1 MRRCLLLVL
10 RIAIRM
16 RPLEFFVP
24 SNRLSPKG
32 ERTHVDGWNEY
43 IKAVNTS
50 RYAGAARER
59 ENVHHV
65 AAYAALAMRQADWT
79 PPETHSLVYVTF
91 IERDRRRDIP
101 NVYGGLKWVLDGLSR
116 PRGSKLDGAGAIV
129 DDSQKWLTVVPMVA
143 IDRQNPGVHIKIV
156 PVDNPAEIETV
167 QVMGTNVPISAST
180 NKGFIQL

>member
-1 MRRCLLLVL
+1 MT
-10 RIAIRM
+10 
-16 RPLEFFVP
+16 PLEFFVP
-24 SNRLSPKG
+24 SNRIDPRG
-32 ERTHVDGWNEY
+32 NRTHVDGWNEY

-50 RYAGAARER
+50 RYVGAARER
-59 ENVHHV
+59 ENVHYV

-116 PRGSKLDGAGAIV
+116 PRGSKSDGTGANV
-129 DDSQKWLTVVPMVA
+129 DDSQKWLTVIPMVA
-143 IDRQNPGVHIKIV
+143 INKENPGVYIKIV

-167 QVMGTNVPISAST
+167 QVMGTNVPIPANT
-180 NKGFIQL
+180 NKGVIKL

>member
-1 MRRCLLLVL
+1 MT
-10 RIAIRM
+10 
-16 RPLEFFVP
+16 PLEFFVP
-24 SNRLSPKG
+24 SNRLDPRG
-32 ERTHVDGWNEY
+32 NRTHVDGWNEY

-50 RYAGAARER
+50 RYVGAARER
-59 ENVHHV
+59 ENVQLV

-143 IDRQNPGVHIKIV
+143 IDSQNPGVHIKIV
-156 PVDNPAEIETV
+156 PVDNPTEIV
-167 QVMGTNVPISAST
+167 QVMGMNVPIPAKTS
-180 NKGFIQL
+180 KGVIQL

>member
-1 MRRCLLLVL
+1 
-10 RIAIRM
+10 M

-43 IKAVNTS
+43 INAVNTS
-50 RYAGAARER
+50 RYVGAARER
-59 ENVHHV
+59 ENVRYV
-65 AAYAALAMRQADWT
+65 AAYAALAMRQASWT

-116 PRGSKLDGAGAIV
+116 PRGSKYDGAGAIV

-156 PVDNPAEIETV
+156 PVDNPAEIV
-167 QVMGTNVPISAST
+167 QVMGTNVPIPANT
-180 NKGFIQL
+180 NKGVIQL

>member
-1 MRRCLLLVL
+1 MRQ
-10 RIAIRM
+10 
-16 RPLEFFVP
+16 LEFFVP

-50 RYAGAARER
+50 RYVGAARER
-59 ENVHHV
+59 ENVHYV

-79 PPETHSLVYVTF
+79 PPETHSLVCVTF

-101 NVYGGLKWVLDGLSR
+101 NIYGGLKWVLDGLSR
-116 PRGSKLDGAGAIV
+116 PRGSKSAGAGAIV

-156 PVDNPAEIETV
+156 PVDNPAEIV
-167 QVMGTNVPISAST
+167 QVMGTNVPIPANT
-180 NKGFIQL
+180 NKGVLQL

>member
-24 SNRLSPKG
+24 SNRLDAYG
-32 ERTHVDGWNEY
+32 ARTHVDGWNEY
-43 IKAVNTS
+43 IKAVNAS
-50 RYAGAARER
+50 RYVGAARER
-59 ENVHHV
+59 ENVHYV

-79 PPETHSLVYVTF
+79 PPETHCLVYVTF
-91 IERDRRRDIP
+91 VERDRRRDIP

-116 PRGSKLDGAGAIV
+116 PRGSKCVGAGAIV

-143 IDRQNPGVHIKIV
+143 IDRQSPGVHIKIV
-156 PVDNPAEIETV
+156 PVDNPAEIV
-167 QVMGTNVPISAST
+167 QVMRTNVPIPAKTS
-180 NKGFIQL
+180 KGVIRL